1 MEEEKVSR
9 EELRKRLRDKIRGK
23 RSGNDDKQTLQK
35 NLKEDPTGSF
45 LRMGIDDP
53 DLLRQASQLV
63 SDPHRIMSKLREL
76 PTEISTDPK
85 VDPPV
90 SKVVE
95 VEVKDHEELPP
106 EFIWIVKDW
115 IIWLAARR
123 GWWNKPLDPMIY
135 KNLFLL
141 SWNSNISSSINKFC
155 TAQSSWVPSGIY
167 RRMTAGFFRC
177 LISSIAIL
185 SRVSSSFI
193 CAMGF
198 SCNWSILI
206 PIIRVN
212 SNLLRY
218 GDVRRGLRADMSS
231 LMSMFTYIFNH
242 RK

>member
-106 EFIWIVKDW
+106 EFI
-115 IIWLAARR
+115 
-123 GWWNKPLDPMIY
+123 
-135 KNLFLL
+135 
-141 SWNSNISSSINKFC
+141 
-155 TAQSSWVPSGIY
+155 
-167 RRMTAGFFRC
+167 
-177 LISSIAIL
+177 
-185 SRVSSSFI
+185 
-193 CAMGF
+193 
-198 SCNWSILI
+198 
-206 PIIRVN
+206 
-212 SNLLRY
+212 
-218 GDVRRGLRADMSS
+218 
-231 LMSMFTYIFNH
+231 
-242 RK
+242 